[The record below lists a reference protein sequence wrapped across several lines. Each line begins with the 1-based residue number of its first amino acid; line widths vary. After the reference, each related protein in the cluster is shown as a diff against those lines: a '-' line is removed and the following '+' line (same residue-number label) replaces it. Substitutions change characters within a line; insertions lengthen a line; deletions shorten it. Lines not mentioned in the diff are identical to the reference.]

1 MHKLLM
7 TTTLLTAVSASA
19 LAAYPQ
25 AHSELTPRFSVSNGA
40 RHRLSGML
48 PRQIKRGEVSDPYW
62 SPCDYSDDWSGVPIA
77 ASNAGLRFGCCA
89 PRRHERRNC

>member
-7 TTTLLTAVSASA
+7 TTTLLTAVSAST

-25 AHSELTPRFSVSNGA
+25 AHSELTPRYSVSKGA

-62 SPCDYSDDWSGVPIA
+62 SPCDYSDDWST
-77 ASNAGLRFGCCA
+77 NGC
-89 PRRHERRNC
+89 E